1 MKDSS
6 KSVAPVMRY
15 FIIHAEDQ
23 PTKPVIMSMDCH
35 NNSSWVLR
43 NPEKHN
49 WSIWAFYHAQ
59 LNIWGICGPNFRF
72 FRWNLAK
79 LQLFKRAK
87 FSLAYLAFQS
97 RQIMNYEISHHRS
110 NRFWWIFHQFVS
122 FSFVHL
128 LTQFENFD
136 KKNLVRVPP
145 CVGVFIFTTV
155 PSSALFFEP
164 TSHLK
169 FFWNNIFWRK
179 KTWAFRILSQ
189 IFRLRISQWAMTK
202 K

>member
-1 MKDSS
+1 M
-6 KSVAPVMRY
+6 
-15 FIIHAEDQ
+15 
-23 PTKPVIMSMDCH
+23 
-35 NNSSWVLR
+35 
-43 NPEKHN
+43 
-49 WSIWAFYHAQ
+49 
-59 LNIWGICGPNFRF
+59 NIWGIRVPNFTF
-72 FRWNLAK
+72 LRWNLAK

-128 LTQFENFD
+128 LTQFENFG
-136 KKNLVRVPP
+136 KKKLVRVPP
-145 CVGVFIFTTV
+145 CVYVFIFTTV